1 MTSHAPV
8 LPNRVPAG
16 LPALRVVPRQE
27 MVSSSNMFRSV
38 LITFFDVPDDGPMP
52 ATCADAKA
60 LPACTAALQA
70 ADKKCYGPV
79 NEDCTTATGTDT
91 GSTCATV
98 NLKAGDKLDPA
109 EPAVTFDYAETN
121 CVEPA
126 RCALMKAAMP
136 TLDITCADAATS
148 CGVGNTCSAGSMAQ
162 VSMSAV
168 LFALCAALY
177 QL

>member
-1 MTSHAPV
+1 
-8 LPNRVPAG
+8 
-16 LPALRVVPRQE
+16 

-38 LITFFDVPDDGPMP
+38 LITSFDVPDDDMP
-52 ATCADAKA
+52 ATCAAAKA
-60 LPACTAALQA
+60 MPACTAALQA
-70 ADKKCYGPV
+70 ADTDCYGTV
-79 NEDCTTATGTDT
+79 NRDCTTATGAEE

-98 NLKAGDKLDPA
+98 NLKAGDKLDPTA
-109 EPAVTFDYAETN
+109 DPVTFAYTGRN
-121 CVEPA
+121 CVPPA
-126 RCALMKAAMP
+126 TCTMMETVMS

-148 CGVGNTCSAGSMAQ
+148 CDAGTTCSAGSMAQ